1 MENARVKYQKNKKCN
16 NENKLIMAE
25 NHFKTL
31 FKAIDIALDSAPP
44 PPVYIPDNVCSTVC
58 HVCYREWFENTIT
71 TFLCQCK
78 ALRLCPKCAYEMKEP
93 EVMEHN
99 LVDCNYVGSSES
111 SENDSEDGD
120 TTK

>member
-1 MENARVKYQKNKKCN
+1 
-16 NENKLIMAE
+16 MAE

-31 FKAIDIALDSAPP
+31 FKAIDIALNSAPP

-78 ALRLCPKCAYEMKEP
+78 ELRLCPKCAYEMKEP